1 MLNQELIN
9 NIRQTSVIT
18 KLDVDT
24 VLKFKMESRDIA
36 YGVISVQEQLKFIDI
51 SSEDVK
57 KYFNKYI
64 MDNIFR
70 GLFLNID
77 KLNTHK
83 KLKRESIIFQCY
95 ESFLKKLYK
104 YYEYDENMEGLSNG
118 LLYEIKYIYK
128 FYNGNHPLTIYPH
141 IIKLNESNLIKHKSK
156 I

>member
-1 MLNQELIN
+1 
-9 NIRQTSVIT
+9 
-18 KLDVDT
+18 
-24 VLKFKMESRDIA
+24 
-36 YGVISVQEQLKFIDI
+36 
-51 SSEDVK
+51 
-57 KYFNKYI
+57 

-141 IIKLNESNLIKHKSK
+141 VIKLNELSYELPEEIRLKWVKFYDVYFMETLQ